1 MIDTFLQLLSIIAL
15 LVPLYCCKKKGAATM
30 ATKGAAKKAD
40 VKAPVKTESETKD
53 SKDSK
58 DSKDKKEKK
67 EEATL
72 KMDKT
77 ASSKEEKSKDAKG
90 EGEKDKPKEG
100 GKKEEKKEEA
110 TGGKKEEKKDDD
122 IEEGDREEKKETK
135 PKPLQLKF
143 SRTTFE
149 WDAKGGQQTVTVTNT
164 SDVNQGM
171 KIKSSDNKIFK
182 VHPVFS
188 NVEPGKSVD
197 ITILRQAAEVKSDKI
212 VVVTAAN
219 KEGLDPEKL
228 FEKPDLKLAT
238 CVIRQTKK
246 LALPGQEENK
256 LDGKEKNEEKKEEEK
271 KDEEKKEEEKKEKEK
286 KEEKKADE

>member
-30 ATKGAAKKAD
+30 
-40 VKAPVKTESETKD
+40 VKTESETKD

-58 DSKDKKEKK
+58 DSKDKKEK
-67 EEATL
+67 
-72 KMDKT
+72 
-77 ASSKEEKSKDAKG
+77 KEEKSKDAKG

-100 GKKEEKKEEA
+100 GKKEEKKEET

-122 IEEGDREEKKETK
+122 IEEGEREEKKETK

-149 WDAKGGQQTVTVTNT
+149 WDEKGGQQTVTVTNT

-271 KDEEKKEEEKKEKEK
+271 KDEEKKEEEKKE
-286 KEEKKADE
+286 EKKADE